1 MYQVVSCLVF
11 QHDYRLVLLAAVICV
26 LASFTAFKI
35 YAHAVSTAGL
45 QRHGWSVLTGVC
57 TGSGIWA
64 THFVAMLAYDPG
76 LPTAYE
82 PVTTV
87 ASLIIAVVVTTLG
100 FGIAAA
106 GEHWRVVVGGV
117 VIGAGIGAMHFT
129 GMQALVMAAT
139 AHWDVAI
146 VATSLVLGA
155 ALSGAALTLFH
166 HVDGK
171 HRVLVG
177 AALFTL
183 AIVSLHFSAMGALTF
198 TPDPTI
204 AVQVVATGSEM
215 DTDMLAIAVAGV
227 IVLVLLSGLAAL
239 LIDSQSS
246 RQRENELRTQNV
258 RFDAA
263 LNNMG
268 QGLSMFD
275 AAQQLVVC
283 NRRYAEMYG
292 LPPELVTPGVKL
304 HDILAYRVASGLC
317 SAAGAEMHV
326 AKRLAIVDARL
337 PHSSTIELSDG
348 RTIAIVHQPMV
359 DGGAVSTH
367 EDITERRRNEERI
380 FHMAHHDGL
389 TNLPNRTLLR
399 QRLEHA
405 LARARHGEG
414 VAVLCLDLDRF
425 KDANDALGHSIG
437 DAVLKAVAERLA
449 SVIRETDTA
458 ARFGGDEFTVVV
470 TAVRSVDEVSAL
482 AARMINRLSEPLV
495 FDGHQLAIGTSIGIA
510 MTPHDGTDADQLLRN
525 ADLALYRA
533 KAEGRGSYRFFEA
546 EMNARMTE
554 RRELEQDLRKALSNG
569 ELELF
574 YQPIMNLEHNEVA
587 SFEALLRWRSPA
599 RGLVSPADFVPVAEE
614 TGLIV
619 PIGEWALHEACKEA
633 ARWPSHL
640 RVAVN
645 LSPLQ
650 FKSPGLYQTVAQ
662 ALASSG
668 LGPSRLELEIT
679 ESVLI
684 HDSDVA
690 RATLDQIRELGV
702 RIALD
707 DFGTGY
713 SSLSYLRSFPFD
725 KIKIDRS
732 FIHDLAK
739 GSTESLAIVRA
750 VAQLAGTLGMSTTA
764 EGVETAEQ
772 LAILRAEGCVEI
784 QGYLLSKPKAASEI
798 VALFGS
804 ALALPVSE
812 VQAAA

>member
-1 MYQVVSCLVF
+1 VY

-26 LASFTAFKI
+26 LASLTAFKI
-35 YAHAVSTAGL
+35 YAHAVSTTGL

-76 LPTAYE
+76 FPAAYE

-100 FGIAAA
+100 FAIAAG
-106 GEHWRVVVGGV
+106 GERWRVVVGGLA
-117 VIGAGIGAMHFT
+117 IGSGIGAMHYT

-139 AHWDVAI
+139 PKWDVTI
-146 VATSLVLGA
+146 VVTSLVLGA
-155 ALSGAALTLFH
+155 ALSAAALTLFH
-166 HVDGK
+166 QAGRK
-171 HRVLVG
+171 HRALVG
-177 AALFTL
+177 AAAFTL

-198 TPDPTI
+198 TPDPTL
-204 AVQVVATGSEM
+204 AVQVVTTGSEM

-227 IVLVLLSGLAAL
+227 VVLVLLSGLAAM
-239 LIDSQSS
+239 LINSQSS

-275 AAQQLVVC
+275 ADQQLVVC

-292 LPPELVTPGVKL
+292 LPPELVSPGTKL
-304 HDILAYRVASGLC
+304 RDILAYRVASGLYA
-317 SAAGAEMHV
+317 SEGIEMHV
-326 AKRLAIVDARL
+326 AKRLAIVDACL

-348 RTIAIVHQPMV
+348 RTIAIVHQPME

-380 FHMAHHDGL
+380 LHMAHHDGL

-399 QRLEHA
+399 QRLENA
-405 LARARHGEG
+405 LARARAGEG

-437 DAVLKAVAERLA
+437 DAVLKAVAERVTSL
-449 SVIRETDTA
+449 IREADTA
-458 ARFGGDEFTVVV
+458 ARVGGDEFTVVV
-470 TAVRSVDEVSAL
+470 TAVRSADEVSAL

-495 FDGHQLAIGTSIGIA
+495 FEGHQVTIGTSIGIA
-510 MTPHDGTDADQLLRN
+510 VAPHDGSDADHLLRH

-533 KAEGRGSYRFFEA
+533 KAEGRGTYRFFEA
-546 EMNARMTE
+546 EMNARMTK
-554 RRELEQDLRKALSNG
+554 RRELEHDLRKAVSNG

-587 SFEALLRWRSPA
+587 SFEALLRWRSPT
-599 RGLVSPADFVPVAEE
+599 RGLVSPADFIPVAEE

-619 PIGEWALHEACKEA
+619 PIGEWAVHEACKEA

-650 FKSPGLYQTVAQ
+650 FKSPGLYQTIAQ

-684 HDSDVA
+684 HDNDLA

-732 FIHDLAK
+732 FIHDLAQ
-739 GSTESLAIVRA
+739 GSAESLAIVRA
-750 VAQLAGTLGMSTTA
+750 VSQLAGTLGMSTTA

-784 QGYLLSKPKAASEI
+784 QGYLLSRPKAASEI
-798 VALFGS
+798 TEHFGS
-804 ALALPVSE
+804 GLALPESQ